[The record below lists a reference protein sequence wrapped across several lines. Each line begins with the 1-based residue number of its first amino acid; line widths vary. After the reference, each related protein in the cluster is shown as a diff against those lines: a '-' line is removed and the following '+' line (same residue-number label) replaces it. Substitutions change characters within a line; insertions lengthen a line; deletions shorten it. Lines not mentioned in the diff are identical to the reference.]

1 MIREFCTEHRDIGTT
16 TTREFVYLY
25 DESGII
31 GVMYSVNGAGAQPY
45 FYRRNLQGDVVAIY
59 DSNCVRKVEYAYD
72 AFGNCSIVYSA
83 SDTNV
88 ASINP
93 IRYRGYYYDKETKLY
108 YLNARCYNPE
118 WRRFISPD
126 DTSYLDPES
135 VNGLNLYAYCYN
147 DPVNYADPSGHSVVG
162 TIVAGFFIASFLSA
176 GINLVT
182 QLNDNNGDWGKIDCG
197 SIIND
202 FIVSGALGISLALGV
217 VYLGPFI
224 AAPSL
229 AAAKIALIAFGI
241 STTVSFAAG
250 ATGYM
255 VQQAI
260 NHDDIDYNTV
270 FAQASF
276 TAIQSVFNF
285 EVGGLIGSY
294 ETIGTKGK
302 PLFGKEWIRK
312 LIRSQYYLLPF
323 KKAFNE
329 VYDEL
334 GT

>member
-1 MIREFCTEHRDIGTT
+1 MD
-16 TTREFVYLY
+16 
-25 DESGII
+25 
-31 GVMYSVNGAGAQPY
+31 
-45 FYRRNLQGDVVAIY
+45 
-59 DSNCVRKVEYAYD
+59 
-72 AFGNCSIVYSA
+72 
-83 SDTNV
+83 
-88 ASINP
+88 
-93 IRYRGYYYDKETKLY
+93 
-108 YLNARCYNPE
+108 
-118 WRRFISPD
+118 
-126 DTSYLDPES
+126 
-135 VNGLNLYAYCYN
+135 
-147 DPVNYADPSGHSVVG
+147 
-162 TIVAGFFIASFLSA
+162 
-176 GINLVT
+176 T

-294 ETIGTKGK
+294 GTIGTKGK